1 MNVFLTTVWANPQHP
16 EVVGSLRSAGFV
28 VYDFAVH
35 GPTLAPWWGHDAV
48 TAEQFTTGLA
58 DPMQLSSFRRN
69 FEAMQA
75 ADVCVLLL
83 PAGRSAHLELGWFV
97 GRGVPTVVVLG
108 DCPPH
113 ELAYSLVDCLV
124 PSVDGL
130 VDALH
135 GLSLSVANA

>member
-1 MNVFLTTVWANPQHP
+1 MNVFLTTVWGNPQHP
-16 EVVGSLRSAGFV
+16 EVVGLLRSAGFV
-28 VYDFAVH
+28 VYDFAEH
-35 GPTLAPWWGHDAV
+35 GPTLAPWWGQDAV
-48 TAEQFTTGLA
+48 TAEQFTTRLA

-69 FEAMQA
+69 FEAMEA
-75 ADVCVLLL
+75 AAVRVLLL

-113 ELAYSLVDCLV
+113 ELAYSLVDHLV

-130 VDALH
+130 VPVLQ
-135 GLSLSVANA
+135 SLTSPVDE

>member
-1 MNVFLTTVWANPQHP
+1 MNVFLTTAWGNPQHP
-16 EVVGSLRSAGFV
+16 EVVGLLRSAGFV
-28 VYDFAVH
+28 VHDFAEH
-35 GPTLAPWWGHDAV
+35 GPTLAPWWGREAV
-48 TAEQFTTGLA
+48 TAEQFMTRLA
-58 DPMQLSSFRRN
+58 DPPQQSSFRRN
-69 FEAMQA
+69 FEAMEA

-83 PAGRSAHLELGWFV
+83 PSGRSAHLELGWFV

-108 DCPPH
+108 DCPPI

-135 GLSLSVANA
+135 GLLPSDSE